1 MTTLLAIDIGN
12 TTVSIGLV
20 ANGKVK
26 KIWSVATRPTDG
38 SLKIRFKRALL
49 SARKDFWGIDSV
61 VICSVVPNVTVIIKP
76 IIKKVLA
83 VRPLVIG
90 QDIKVPIKNC
100 YRKPK
105 EVGQDR
111 LVCAYGAMVLYGA
124 PAIVIDF
131 GTAITFDVVSKKGE
145 YLGGAIIPGLRLYAE
160 SLFEKTAL
168 LPKVKIQAPEGVIG
182 RDTANSI
189 LSGIFYGYGVLCD
202 GMIDLMTKEM
212 KQKPIV
218 IVTGGYSNL
227 IKKFIKRINYA
238 DKFLIFRG
246 ISAICNAYCCCD
258 NCCKI

>member
-83 VRPLVIG
+83 VRPLVI
-90 QDIKVPIKNC
+90 
-100 YRKPK
+100 
-105 EVGQDR
+105 GQDR